1 MDIDKDI
8 GLIEALEVLRRYSS
22 ISVLLRFKEGKS
34 DKFYNL
40 DQDGGSYQTSWG
52 KWRGFDPSGGQSK
65 NGADPL
71 SFSKTLRSKVRK
83 GYKVVQIK
91 VSSDTKTQESN
102 PQLEEISYLRKP
114 SSGNHRNHYSTWGE
128 NSLLLALIPSAT
140 ACELFERGIPLR
152 SY

>member
-1 MDIDKDI
+1 MDIDEDI
-8 GLIEALEVLRRYSS
+8 RLIETIEALRRYNGV
-22 ISVLLRFKEGKS
+22 SVLLRFKEGKS
-34 DKFYNL
+34 DKFYKL

-71 SFSKTLRSKVRK
+71 SFSKTLRSKYKK
-83 GYKVVQIK
+83 GYKIVQIQ
-91 VSSDTKTQESN
+91 VTSGTKTQESN
-102 PQLEEISYLRKP
+102 PQLEEISYIRKP
-114 SSGNHRNHYSTWGE
+114 STGNHRSHYTTWGE

-140 ACELFERGIPLR
+140 AIELIERGIPLR